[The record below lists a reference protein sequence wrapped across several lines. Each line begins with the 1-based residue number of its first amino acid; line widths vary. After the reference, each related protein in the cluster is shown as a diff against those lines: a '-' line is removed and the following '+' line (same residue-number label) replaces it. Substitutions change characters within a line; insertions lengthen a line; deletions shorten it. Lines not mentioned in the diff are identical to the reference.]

1 MSPTFVLIPSRYGPL
16 VVPAAALLG
25 LAAYSSA
32 RTPLRELVPWMP
44 LALSLLLL
52 LTTYSLPR
60 LWPNFMESAQVD
72 QQLALEEGLFQL
84 PHGANEDT
92 IRSVQIREGYEP
104 RDQYHMVTRCCDRA
118 IQEHQ
123 VCHMSR
129 SASRVSRFSSL
140 HESDVDLNEPLSY
153 PLTRRVSPSRPSV
166 FKNIDQA
173 FEDAESQSSRFPV
186 RSGWSCRHC
195 RGNEG
200 CLSSQDTQA
209 AYWPSTAASGALLL
223 EQDVSSTLI
232 DP

>member
-1 MSPTFVLIPSRYGPL
+1 MYPTFILILSRYGPL

-44 LALSLLLL
+44 IALSLLLL

-60 LWPNFMESAQVD
+60 LWPNFKESVNVD
-72 QQLALEEGLFQL
+72 QQIALEEGLFRV
-84 PHGANEDT
+84 PRGADEDT
-92 IRSVQIREGYEP
+92 IRSVQTREGYEP
-104 RDQYHMVTRCCDRA
+104 RDQFHMETHCCDRG

-140 HESDVDLNEPLSY
+140 HESDVDLNEPLNY

-173 FEDAESQSSRFPV
+173 FEDAESQSSGLPV
-186 RSGWSCRHC
+186 RSSWSCRHC
-195 RGNEG
+195 RGDEG
-200 CLSSQDTQA
+200 CSSSQDTQA
-209 AYWPSTAASGALLL
+209 AHCPSTTTSGSLLL
-223 EQDVSSTLI
+223 EQDVSSILI